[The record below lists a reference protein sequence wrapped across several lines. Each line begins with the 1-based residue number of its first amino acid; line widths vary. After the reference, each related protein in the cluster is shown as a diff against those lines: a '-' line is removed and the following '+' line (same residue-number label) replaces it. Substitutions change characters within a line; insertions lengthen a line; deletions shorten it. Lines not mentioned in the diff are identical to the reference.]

1 MMKYTPVQGRGF
13 VRPGESEK
21 PCYRVFSG
29 IKKAVPIWNRLSEQ
43 LTRCAVCVNNHK
55 PEHDNRDQAG
65 GQLPCLLGPYCAA
78 IFIRSEREYFFRNS
92 SRTKAHGANLS
103 DSCSSAIFSCSLFV
117 FCDGVLVDSLLVIVC
132 TCKAMR
138 RSTSRHGAD
147 SNYSDSLALRRWR
160 RLISPFAAVTR
171 NPAVLSPGSLSC
183 SISVITSCG
192 ILTVVICDF
201 AFFAPVAISG
211 SPDNRCI
218 SVYAK
223 KKIKKVLRCIS
234 PECRF
239 KNKGEIHP
247 KQQRPAVMGT
257 HTGRLTKPLIEVT
270 IMAIKEHSLLFIH
283 TQTPRKRNNPFHSS
297 VLCTHPGGR
306 FLPDLS
312 RRGYLS
318 TKSSR
323 ANFSG
328 GIKRGAGGGIF
339 VLVSSSSSLAQAS
352 DCLCRM
358 ISSSCVCVSC
368 IGDSVLLV
376 MILPCKAM
384 RRSTSHHG
392 ADSDYSDSLALRRWR
407 RLISP
412 RMAVTINC
420 AVLSPVSFTCSIAST
435 TSCGARA
442 CNFCD
447 LLLIWSLSISGSLCD
462 YWNPV
467 YTKKTKTKRLKWIP
481 LSDYTGIQLSVYHSM
496 QTRLKRIA
504 VLSQPLTTNDRKRI
518 EVAMRNHT
526 THPQGRDSHDLNKY
540 IWRFIALS
548 TAQPRVITIEATSE
562 QEARQQSPAG
572 CVMVFAARIRQ
583 GETYAQ

>member
-160 RLISPFAAVTR
+160 RLISP
-171 NPAVLSPGSLSC
+171 
-183 SISVITSCG
+183 
-192 ILTVVICDF
+192 
-201 AFFAPVAISG
+201 
-211 SPDNRCI
+211 
-218 SVYAK
+218 
-223 KKIKKVLRCIS
+223 
-234 PECRF
+234 
-239 KNKGEIHP
+239 
-247 KQQRPAVMGT
+247 
-257 HTGRLTKPLIEVT
+257 
-270 IMAIKEHSLLFIH
+270 
-283 TQTPRKRNNPFHSS
+283 
-297 VLCTHPGGR
+297 
-306 FLPDLS
+306 
-312 RRGYLS
+312 
-318 TKSSR
+318 
-323 ANFSG
+323 
-328 GIKRGAGGGIF
+328 
-339 VLVSSSSSLAQAS
+339 
-352 DCLCRM
+352 
-358 ISSSCVCVSC
+358 
-368 IGDSVLLV
+368 
-376 MILPCKAM
+376 
-384 RRSTSHHG
+384 
-392 ADSDYSDSLALRRWR
+392 
-407 RLISP
+407 

-447 LLLIWSLSISGSLCD
+447 LLLIWSLSISASLCD

-504 VLSQPLTTNDRKRI
+504 VLSQPLTTNDSKSI
-518 EVAMRNHT
+518 EAAMRNHI
-526 THPQGRDSHDLNKY
+526 THPQGRDSHNLNKFT
-540 IWRFIALS
+540 WRFMQCLTGSIAIFTV
-548 TAQPRVITIEATSE
+548 TAATE
-562 QEARQQSPAG
+562 REARARLPHAHLIF
-572 CVMVFAARIRQ
+572 VARIRQ
-583 GETYAQ
+583 EASHG